1 MKTVRNLFIEKVNP
15 HFRGLTGQTSG
26 LTVTADMIQ
35 ENVNNSVKVVINNL
49 SHIKLAIQRFKPVNV
64 ISVGMV
70 LNHSESKE
78 LTSFY
83 PHVNFYTMVHSNIPF
98 SAVIGD
104 ETKRVYESLESGIKV
119 IFNDDRYAD
128 AMGGIFLPNIYSKPM
143 QPKISNPI
151 KDELNVICGGV
162 VRPFKNHVIQAHAA
176 IKYANELGVK
186 LNFHCNLGINH
197 GGQFVLGNLKTI
209 FRYNKKHTLIN
220 LPWQKNSE
228 FVKSLRNYHIGM
240 QVSLSESFNA
250 TAADYVTAG
259 LPMVVSNEVRWA
271 SEGCKA
277 DAHSVKDIVQK
288 MREAENH
295 VAESQSNLIHYA
307 DNAINMWNTF
317 LNG

>member
-1 MKTVRNLFIEKVNP
+1 MKPVRNLFIEKLNP

-35 ENVNNSVKVVINNL
+35 ENVKDSAKVVINNL
-49 SHIKLAIQRFKPVNV
+49 AHIKLAIQRFKPTNV

-70 LNHSESKE
+70 LSLNESKE
-78 LTSFY
+78 LVSSF
-83 PHVNFYTMVHSNIPF
+83 PSINFFTMVHSNIPF
-98 SAVIGD
+98 SSVIGD
-104 ETKRVYESLESGIKV
+104 ESRRVYESLDAGFKV
-119 IFNDDRYAD
+119 IYNDDRYAD

-143 QPKISNPI
+143 QPKITNPI

-176 IKYANELGVK
+176 IKYADELGVK
-186 LNFHCNLGINH
+186 LKFHCNLSINH
-197 GGQFVLGNLKTI
+197 GGQFVIGNLKNI
-209 FRYNKKHTLIN
+209 FNNNKNHSLVN
-220 LPWQKNSE
+220 LPWKKNSE
-228 FVKSLRNYHIGM
+228 LVKSLRNYHLGM

-259 LPMVVSNEVRWA
+259 LPMVVSSEVRWA
-271 SEGCKA
+271 SDKCKA

-288 MREAENH
+288 MREAESH

-307 DNAINMWNTF
+307 DNAIRMWNTF
-317 LNG
+317 LNE